1 MAYSAHDAH
10 KVFMVSKQLVRE
22 DESPIEI
29 SHTHELQWVLSAN
42 AVRRPQLL
50 DVVHSA
56 VGVEHL
62 VYLYAKVCVCMCS
75 LLMYLN
81 KQDIIVRLPY

>member
-1 MAYSAHDAH
+1 
-10 KVFMVSKQLVRE
+10 MVSKQLVRE

-62 VYLYAKVCVCMCS
+62 VYLYAKVCVSMCS
-75 LLMYLN
+75 LLTYLN